1 MVINRNYT
9 WLWVGRTVSTLGD
22 VVFDTTVLLWV
33 ATVLLA
39 GRPSAPLVSGAVLA
53 VVAGTVVLVG
63 PVAGALVDRW
73 PDKRRTMLSADLLRA
88 GLIGALT
95 LVAALPDGTV
105 PLPVLLGLIGVL
117 VAASTAVAQFFNAA
131 RFVLLGDVVPAD
143 LRGRAAGYHQAVV
156 ASAALV
162 GPPLAGPLLFAAGPQ
177 WALAANAASF
187 LVSYAAIRAV
197 RVAPTAT
204 VPAPRRKP
212 SWGREYLAGFRF
224 VARDRIL
231 RAVLLTR
238 TVAVVG
244 AGAVTALDVYFVAE
258 NLRAEPRIWFGVLSA
273 ALGLGALA
281 GGLVGGR
288 CADRYGPARVYAA
301 AVLANGALLLGYS
314 RADAIG
320 PALVLAF
327 CESLTV
333 GVLASA
339 AMPLFQRRVP
349 RDHQGRVSSVLTLS
363 YHLPALVSASLAGL
377 LVSTVLRDPHLAVAG
392 VHLGRIDTVFGAAA
406 LLVLA
411 AGCYAAR
418 ALRTADTP
426 PRTPPN

>member
-1 MVINRNYT
+1 MMINRNHT
-9 WLWVGRTVSTLGD
+9 WLWVGRAVSTLGD
-22 VVFDTTVLLWV
+22 VVFDATVLLWV

-39 GRPSAPLVSGAVLA
+39 DRPSAPLVSGAVLA

-73 PDKRRTMLSADLLRA
+73 PDKRRTMLRADLLRA

-131 RFVLLGDVVPAD
+131 RFVLLGDVVPTD
-143 LRGRAAGYHQAVV
+143 QRGRAAGHHQAVV

-197 RVAPTAT
+197 RVAPTAA
-204 VPAPRRKP
+204 VPAARRRP
-212 SWGREYLAGFRF
+212 SWRREYLAGLRF

-231 RAVLLTR
+231 RTVLLTR

-258 NLRAEPRIWFGVLSA
+258 NLHAEPRIWYGVLSA
-273 ALGLGALA
+273 VLGVGALA

-288 CADRYGPARVYAA
+288 CADRYGPARVYTA

-339 AMPLFQRRVP
+339 AMPLFQRLVP
-349 RDHQGRVSSVLTLS
+349 RDHQGRVSAVLTLS
-363 YHLPALVSASLAGL
+363 YHLPALVSASLASL

-392 VHLGRIDTVFGAAA
+392 VHLGRIDTVFGVSAV
-406 LLVLA
+406 LVLA
-411 AGCYAAR
+411 AGGYAAR
-418 ALRTADTP
+418 SLRAADTP
-426 PRTPPN
+426 PRTPPI